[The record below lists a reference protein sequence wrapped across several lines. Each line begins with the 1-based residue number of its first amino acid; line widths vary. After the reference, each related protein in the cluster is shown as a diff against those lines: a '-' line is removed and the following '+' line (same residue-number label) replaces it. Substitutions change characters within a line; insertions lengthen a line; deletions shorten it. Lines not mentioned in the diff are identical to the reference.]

1 MVSSLIQKR
10 EVGLAKQ
17 LVILSLTTCM
27 KSSNDM
33 RQTRMV

>member
-17 LVILSLTTCM
+17 LVILSFDDLYEIE
-27 KSSNDM
+27 
-33 RQTRMV
+33 